1 MNETDSYIIRQ
12 FVFASAITLGV
23 IGSACSFNS
32 VEESK
37 SISYAESSSR
47 AVCEVTLAEDGKSV
61 ARASIADPQ
70 TLKLLYVFTPLNE
83 NRLHRKDDPP
93 DLQYVG
99 KARVME
105 SFIPAYSFKER
116 KDENGVPILKNG
128 LPTFIPLR
136 GLFEVV
142 IKDSTP
148 LTCLVDKESYPVAN
162 QDWVMNQPKWDYEG

>member
-70 TLKLLYVFTPLNE
+70 TLKLLYVFNPLNE
-83 NRLHRKDDPP
+83 NRLHQKDDPP

-116 KDENGVPILKNG
+116 KDKNGVPILKNG
-128 LPTFIPLR
+128 LPTVIPLR
-136 GLFEVV
+136 GYFEVV
-142 IKDSTP
+142 VEDNSTK
-148 LTCLVDKESYPVAN
+148 LCKVDGKNYPVFN
-162 QDWVMNQPKWDYEG
+162 TSDLDYT